1 MDMFQMYDMFQII
14 DKYWNLGN
22 NLPTIYDNLCII
34 KSYDYSMNN
43 L

>member
-1 MDMFQMYDMFQII
+1 MDTFQMYDMFQII

-22 NLPTIYDNLCII
+22 NLRTIYDNLFVI
-34 KSYDYSMNN
+34 KSYDRFTNN